1 MGRKMSHGPWTTPLS
16 WRIWTIALQFNSGK
30 SFKQFLSTGKIFD
43 IKKLD
48 TNSAKNSQQN
58 QFFSIFV
65 VLSPKCIQHGLKTVP
80 RKKILKMNEH
90 LSDCTKTKWRV
101 VLFFEFSFV
110 IQTLLK
116 DRAILQYIKNQG
128 LPMHFSNTEQLLIL
142 QNNSIF

>member
-1 MGRKMSHGPWTTPLS
+1 MGHGQPRCLDAYGPSL
-16 WRIWTIALQFNSGK
+16 FNSIPEKASNSSYRLERFLTSK
-30 SFKQFLSTGKIFD
+30 SLIQI
-43 IKKLD
+43 
-48 TNSAKNSQQN
+48 AQKNSQQN

-90 LSDCTKTKWRV
+90 LSDCTITTWWV
-101 VLFFEFSFV
+101 VLFFKFSFV